1 MIRIY
6 VGDTLLDGS
15 ETIQITYKKA
25 DIAELKSRF
34 VTSTNQI
41 KLPITKTNSLV
52 FDLAN
57 FTKAKKPV
65 TKMCRIE
72 DEGVTIL
79 PSATITLVRVRD
91 KNGMPNLRNRKRL
104 LRCY

>member
-41 KLPITKTNSLV
+41 KLKSL
-52 FDLAN
+52 
-57 FTKAKKPV
+57 
-65 TKMCRIE
+65 
-72 DEGVTIL
+72 
-79 PSATITLVRVRD
+79 S
-91 KNGMPNLRNRKRL
+91 
-104 LRCY
+104 LRCAV